1 MFVWRNELRRM
12 RFAASVALAALS
24 VAAFADVAID
34 LNGVT
39 WTYTVSGGEAKIYA
53 GDKTAAIPTETAGNL
68 MVPATL
74 GGYPVTRIGAYA
86 FYGCNRLLKVDM
98 SGCGSLTKIDDN
110 AFNGCSLV
118 QVEIPISVD
127 TIGEYAFFQSGLER
141 VSTLSSLTS
150 IGTGAFAQCNSL
162 RSVDLSG
169 SGSLKSL
176 PPQLFAG
183 CGALASVVMP
193 DITTI
198 GALAFKDCT
207 ALKEITLPD
216 SLTSIDSSAFTGSA
230 LETVYVSEGMTASVK
245 AAGLDPVAGGF
256 KIIEPGAVTTYTEGG
271 YTWYYRPIGEADG
284 VKTAEIYNGGA
295 TAIDPLP
302 IEPVT
307 VPSTLGGLTVTRIGG
322 WAFAGCDKMTGVTIP
337 ATVTHIG
344 AGAFNECD
352 ALTSVVIP
360 DGVTEIDGSA
370 FYSCNALA
378 SVVIGAGV
386 TRIGSAA
393 FYDCTALKSVV
404 IPDGVTDVG
413 NSAFSSCSALES
425 VAIGAGV
432 TRIGDAV
439 FYECDALKSVVIP
452 VGVTSIGEYAFY
464 GCDVL
469 ESVAIGDGVTRIGE
483 RAFMS
488 CPSLK
493 SVNLPSR
500 VTVICEEA
508 FSSCSALESV
518 AIPAG
523 VTYIGP
529 SAFDGTPSDLK
540 VYVAAGKSDAVNDLL
555 VASGLDTSGV
565 SYQERFT
572 VTFDPNG
579 GNTAPVSRLAV
590 DGLVGPL
597 PVTAR
602 DGYTFDGWFTAASGG
617 EQVAT
622 DTAVTADVTFY
633 AQWTKVP
640 DPVTPD
646 PVTPAPVTLV
656 PVTPVDPESL
666 DPFYPGEMTG
676 YKVLNP
682 ADIWDPVIA
691 PKATV
696 LSGAVYY
703 GNDVVGIV
711 ELKVGK
717 LNKNRQAKVSGAV
730 TMLDGTKHTVK
741 SKKFDFGD
749 KLAST
754 LILDV
759 KGGGSMRIAI
769 GGIGGVNVFSGE
781 FGKFHVQTAK
791 VGTGWGKSTAT
802 VNVDVKNLDSLPSGI
817 LEALLPTNEVATAAG
832 GKWSFKKAASV
843 KWTKVKEGM
852 APLVQDAATGKGL
865 VVDTSGGKTNLS
877 GLKLTYTPKKGTF
890 KGTFKLYELKGE
902 GKSTK
907 LKKYTVNIGGVVVDG
922 VGYGKATSK
931 KPSFTWSVTVK

>member
-1 MFVWRNELRRM
+1 MKKK
-12 RFAASVALAALS
+12 LS
-24 VAAFADVAID
+24 VILLALGALTSHAAKEVVY
-34 LNGVT
+34 GVE
-39 WTYTVSGGEAKIYA
+39 WTYTVDGGEARIYA
-53 GDKTAAIPTETAGNL
+53 GDKTAAIPTETVGNL

-216 SLTSIDSSAFTGSA
+216 SLTSIDGSAFTGSA

-518 AIPAG
+518 AIPAS

-555 VASGLDTSGV
+555 VASGLDTSSV
-565 SYQERFT
+565 SYQECFT
-572 VTFDPNG
+572 VTFDANG
-579 GNTAPVSRLAV
+579 GDMTPVSRLVV
-590 DGLVGPL
+590 DGVIGKL
-597 PVTAR
+597 PKPTR
-602 DGYTFDGWFTAASGG
+602 DGWTLDGWFTASVGG
-617 EQVAT
+617 DPVCETTV
-622 DTAVTADVTFY
+622 VTANVTCY
-633 AQWTKVP
+633 AHWTEILP
-640 DPVTPD
+640 DPGSGSD
-646 PVTPAPVTLV
+646 PSPAPDH
-656 PVTPVDPESL
+656 PVINPVDITAP
-666 DPFYPGEMTG
+666 Y
-676 YKVLNP
+676 
-682 ADIWDPVIA
+682 AA
-691 PKATV
+691 PKAVT
-696 LSGAVYY
+696 LQGAVYD
-703 GNDVVGIV
+703 GNDVVGVV
-711 ELKVGK
+711 ELKLGK
-717 LNKNRQAKVSGAV
+717 VNAKKETSKVSGSV
-730 TMLDGTKHTVK
+730 TTLDGKKHAAKAVAITGIDGTVPATVSLEVK
-741 SKKFDFGD
+741 DFGTM
-749 KLAST
+749 A
-754 LILDV
+754 V
-759 KGGGSMRIAI
+759 AI
-769 GGIGGVNVFSGE
+769 GGTQFAGTLGG
-781 FGKFHVQTAK
+781 KWHVQSSK
-791 VGTGWGKSTAT
+791 VGGSWGKNSAT
-802 VNVDVKNLDSLPSGI
+802 FSMDTTTIDSLPSGT

-832 GKWSFKKAASV
+832 GKWKFKKAASV
-843 KWTKVKEGM
+843 KWTKVKAGVV
-852 APLVQDAATGKGL
+852 PLVQDATTGKGL
-865 VVDTSGGKTNLS
+865 VVDTSKDKTNLS
-877 GLKLTYTPKKGTF
+877 GLKLSYTPKKGTF
-890 KGTFKLYELKGE
+890 KGSFNVYALEGE
-902 GKSTK
+902 GKATK
-907 LKKYTVNIGGVVVDG
+907 LKKYKLNVSGIVVDG
-922 VGYGKATSK
+922 VGYGVATSK
-931 KPSFTWSVTVK
+931 KPSISWPLTVK